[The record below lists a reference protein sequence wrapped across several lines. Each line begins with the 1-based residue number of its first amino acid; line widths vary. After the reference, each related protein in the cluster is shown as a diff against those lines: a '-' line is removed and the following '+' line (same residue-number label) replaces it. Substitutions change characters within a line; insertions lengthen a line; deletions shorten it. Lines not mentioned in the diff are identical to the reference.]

1 MDKTKKYLMTLLIGS
16 MLILPVWAE
25 AQTKD
30 DPIYIFAS
38 ILTEIAQVFLSMWRV
53 VYVTFE
59 VFSLIFIF
67 LIIPVLIFK
76 TIKWGIKEVFGK

>member
-1 MDKTKKYLMTLLIGS
+1 MDKAKKCLRTLLIAG

-25 AQTKD
+25 AQAKD

-38 ILTEIAQVFLSMWRV
+38 VLTEIVQVFLSMWRV

-67 LIIPVLIFK
+67 LIIPILIFK
-76 TIKWGIKEVFGK
+76 TIKWGIKEVFNK